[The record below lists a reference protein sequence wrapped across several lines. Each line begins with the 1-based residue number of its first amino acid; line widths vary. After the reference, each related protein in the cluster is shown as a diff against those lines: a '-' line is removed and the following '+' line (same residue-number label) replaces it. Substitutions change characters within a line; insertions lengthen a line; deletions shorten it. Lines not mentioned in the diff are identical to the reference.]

1 MHFAE
6 FNTAA
11 EAKECAAQ
19 FNNHQ
24 LDKAHTLLV
33 NVLSEFEA
41 LEKLPDDADKVDGAG
56 GDEVRVE
63 NLQGWLEDSRS
74 VSQYAIVFAGR
85 SEIYWNEQKGN
96 SKAELIYGRD
106 NWTESFVSWSPLGTY
121 FVTMHRQG
129 VALWGG
135 PSWKR
140 LIRFGHVGCDV
151 AQFSPR
157 ENYLITFSPQ
167 FVEGDN
173 PEDPKAIV
181 VWDVRTG
188 KLLRSFLN
196 GVTPFGW
203 SHDDKFFARL
213 DTDRVQVYE
222 TPSMGLHQKKSLQ
235 VPGVSDFAWSPASNT
250 LAYFAPEQNGQ
261 AACITL
267 IEFPSRRVVRTKNLF
282 NVAAAKLH
290 WHPQGHYLCAKVDRI
305 KSKKVTI
312 TNFEI
317 FRMREKDVP
326 VDVVEHEDAIAA
338 LAWEPHGKRLAFAH
352 GEGPRHN
359 VTFLSVEA
367 DKVVTVATLDK
378 KPANSLFW
386 SPRGKYI
393 VLAGLRNLNGQL
405 EFFNAETK
413 ETMAVE
419 EHFMATSV
427 EWDPSGLYCASV
439 VSAWRQSLET
449 GVSIYNFHGQKVHSR
464 LRDQFYQ
471 LAWRPRPPS
480 MLSAAREHEIE
491 ANLDTYIASIR
502 ADDAKAAEAIRV
514 ADRLERAAAV
524 ARFADKVADARKRY
538 EAAREKRIAVFGFDP
553 DAPLAADQFE
563 RIKRSDE
570 RVLETIT
577 TILE

>member
-1 MHFAE
+1 M
-6 FNTAA
+6 
-11 EAKECAAQ
+11 
-19 FNNHQ
+19 
-24 LDKAHTLLV
+24 DKQHTLLV
-33 NVLSEFEA
+33 NLLSEFEA
-41 LEKLPDDADKVDGAG
+41 LEKLPDDADKVDGATA
-56 GDEVRVE
+56 DEVRVE
-63 NLQGWLEDSRS
+63 NLHGWLEDARS
-74 VSQYAIVFAGR
+74 VSQYAVVFAGR
-85 SEIYWNEQKGN
+85 AEIYWNEQKGN

-106 NWTESFVSWSPLGTY
+106 NWTESFVSWSPQGTY

-203 SHDDKFFARL
+203 SHDDKYFARL

-222 TPSMGLHQKKSLQ
+222 TPSMGLHQKKSIAAT
-235 VPGVSDFAWSPASNT
+235 GVTDFAWSPTANI
-250 LAYFAPEQNGQ
+250 LAFFTPEHDGQ
-261 AACITL
+261 AASITL
-267 IEFPSRRVVRTKNLF
+267 LEFPSRRVLRTKALF
-282 NVAAAKLH
+282 NVSGAKLH
-290 WHPQGHYLCAKVDRI
+290 WHPQGHFLCAKVDRI
-305 KSKKVTI
+305 KTKKVTI

-326 VDVVEHEDAIAA
+326 VDVFEHEDAIAA

-359 VTFLSVEA
+359 ITFISVEA
-367 DKVVTVATLDK
+367 DKVVVHATLDK

-405 EFFNAETK
+405 EFYNVETK

-427 EWDPSGLYCASV
+427 EWDASGLYCASV

-471 LAWRPRPPS
+471 LAWRPRPQS
-480 MLSAAREHEIE
+480 LLSATREREIE
-491 ANLDTYIASIR
+491 ANLDSYIASIR
-502 ADDAKAAEAIRV
+502 ADDAKAAEAIRE
-514 ADRLERAAAV
+514 ADRRERAATV

-538 EAAREKRIAVFGFDP
+538 EAAREKRIAVYGFDP

-563 RIKRSDE
+563 RIKRTDE
-570 RVLETIT
+570 RVLESIT
-577 TILE
+577 TTVE